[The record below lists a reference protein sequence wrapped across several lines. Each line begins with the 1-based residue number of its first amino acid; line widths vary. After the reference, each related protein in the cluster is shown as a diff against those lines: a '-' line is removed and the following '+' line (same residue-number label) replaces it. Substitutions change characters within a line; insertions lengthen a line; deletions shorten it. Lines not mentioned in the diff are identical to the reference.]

1 MVRWGSVSTVAAS
14 LGALLLLC
22 FGASVVT
29 ATAKQCS
36 VTVSPKSGTAGQTF
50 TFSGSGFEPTQLT
63 LLKNHDAAGGHALAI
78 SNDPW
83 QVSVLSRPGDEGSW
97 SAEFDSA
104 TCTAVATFKVTL
116 TDTDVSP
123 IASSA
128 PTTGKG
134 LPSSLVLAV
143 VGLGLGGGIFMGRR
157 VRGLAVDNR
166 PQ

>member
-1 MVRWGSVSTVAAS
+1 MVRWGSAAAVAAS
-14 LGALLLLC
+14 VGALLLFCL
-22 FGASVVT
+22 GASVVT
-29 ATAKQCS
+29 ATDKQCS
-36 VTVSPKSGTAGQTF
+36 VTVSPKTGTAGQSF

-63 LLKNHDAAGGHALAI
+63 LHKNDAEAGVHELTI
-78 SNDPW
+78 TKNTW

-116 TDTDVSP
+116 TNTDVSP
-123 IASSA
+123 IASGA
-128 PTTGKG
+128 PTTGNG
-134 LPSSLVLAV
+134 LSASLVWAV

>member
-83 QVSVLSRPGDEGSW
+83 QVSVLSRPGDEG
-97 SAEFDSA
+97 
-104 TCTAVATFKVTL
+104 
-116 TDTDVSP
+116 
-123 IASSA
+123 
-128 PTTGKG
+128 
-134 LPSSLVLAV
+134 
-143 VGLGLGGGIFMGRR
+143 
-157 VRGLAVDNR
+157 
-166 PQ
+166 